1 MDILYESLLSPVSLT
16 RLFYPFVVLVSL
28 CLESRRFPHACTNA
42 YLKRHVFLLML
53 ILLPPRATRYP
64 VLSVPAALNYF
75 GVVFVLLSVMSFLL
89 LIVWV
94 GGWMGVWRDGLDGL
108 ERRTERTDG
117 LGGARIYLID

>member
-28 CLESRRFPHACTNA
+28 CLESRRLPHACTNA

-89 LIVWV
+89 LIFWV
-94 GGWMGVWRDGLDGL
+94 GGWMGLAGRAGRAGK
-108 ERRTERTDG
+108 TDG
-117 LGGARIYLID
+117 KDGRTRRREDLFD